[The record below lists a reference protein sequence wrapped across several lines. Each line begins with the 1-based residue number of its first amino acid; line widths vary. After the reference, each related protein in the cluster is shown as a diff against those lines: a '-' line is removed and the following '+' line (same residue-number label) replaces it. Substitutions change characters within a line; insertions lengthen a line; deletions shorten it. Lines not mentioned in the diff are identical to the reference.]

1 MPSTYIWNWYC
12 AFGFSKCYLTFL
24 LVPVQCKFILVCF
37 NMFKL
42 SCLFLSVTWFVC
54 SLFSQNKLRY
64 VILIWFISNTL
75 WDGSLN
81 SNSVKV
87 INSISD
93 TAWIIC
99 MQVLWGSSAFL
110 FILAQPSFWYKTFAI
125 AFSGHLVEFNCRY
138 IPLSSSFCKTS

>member
-1 MPSTYIWNWYC
+1 MPTFLQYFFLINWVPSTYIWNWYC

-24 LVPVQCKFILVCF
+24 LVPLQCKFMLVCF

-42 SCLFLSVTWFVC
+42 SFLTLNWFLWLSVTWFVC

-64 VILIWFISNTL
+64 VILIWFKSNTL

-81 SNSVKV
+81 SSNSVKL

-93 TAWIIC
+93 TVWIIY
-99 MQVLWGSSAFL
+99 LFL
-110 FILAQPSFWYKTFAI
+110 YGGFMRLFSFPFRSCPAKLLI
-125 AFSGHLVEFNCRY
+125 
-138 IPLSSSFCKTS
+138 